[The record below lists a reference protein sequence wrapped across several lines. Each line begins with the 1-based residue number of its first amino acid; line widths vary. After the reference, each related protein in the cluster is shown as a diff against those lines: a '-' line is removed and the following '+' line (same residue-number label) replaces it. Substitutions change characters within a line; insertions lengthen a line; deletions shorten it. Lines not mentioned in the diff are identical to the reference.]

1 MSFSDLVDTAIR
13 VYNSDNTRVIDN
25 IFLFVIIL
33 IFLTILLLN
42 LIDIIQFLIS
52 RYNMVSE
59 PVNTSS
65 PYNDSLY
72 QKYCNLYET
81 NSLIVDQK
89 TLMWFGIYFIL
100 FIIFWFN
107 YFVDALS
114 YVRISKE
121 IKLVGYSK
129 YFNYD
134 LTNETNYNFLKYL
147 SIYILIIFLI
157 LIYYIYNYYN
167 NLNVIDTEVYGN
179 IKGINDE
186 FEKYIIPDLY
196 KKLINNDGE
205 SLPTKLNTF
214 IRSQEAKTIVKY
226 ENSLDKEPEPNDVM
240 KYFYDGNDE
249 NQKYDNRLRLMI
261 TYIVSED
268 AAFKTIKINSLKSN
282 PTDPSTDY
290 IPPTNKCFYHMLNNP
305 KKNVI
310 LPEFEEVTNKNLFIY
325 PPDFASESESF
336 NVDTTKLEYALPSSE
351 KLKVK
356 YDEIKERISKYS
368 RNINSYHED
377 NTIYYKIWLL
387 FITMSGIIA
396 SIFTLTFFILETG
409 WFNITYEEWL
419 RDNIKKLLVFFTLF
433 ILIIGAMIINL

>member
-1 MSFSDLVDTAIR
+1 MSFNDLVDTVVR
-13 VYNSDNTRVIDN
+13 VYNSDNTKTIDN
-25 IFLFVIIL
+25 LFLILIIL
-33 IFLTILLLN
+33 IFLAILLLN

-72 QKYCNLYET
+72 QRYCNLYET

-89 TLMWFGIYFIL
+89 TLMWFFIYFIL

-107 YFVDALS
+107 YIVDALS

-134 LTNETNYNFLKYL
+134 LTNETEYNFLKYL

-157 LIYYIYNYYN
+157 LIYYIYSYYN

-196 KKLINNDGE
+196 KELIKNDGE
-205 SLPTKLNTF
+205 SVSTKLSTF
-214 IRSQEAKTIVKY
+214 IKSQEAKNIVK
-226 ENSLDKEPEPNDVM
+226 EKKSLDNDPDSEAVM
-240 KYFYDGNDE
+240 KYFYGE
-249 NQKYDNRLRLMI
+249 EIDNRLKLMI

-268 AAFKTIKINSLKSN
+268 DAFKTIKIKSN
-282 PTDPSTDY
+282 PVEPNTDY
-290 IPPTNKCFYHMLNNP
+290 IPPDNKCFYHMLNNP

-310 LPEFEEVTNKNLFIY
+310 LPEFEEVNNKNLFIY
-325 PPDFASESESF
+325 PPDFASPNFNSDSTKQEYVLSSES
-336 NVDTTKLEYALPSSE
+336 V
-351 KLKVK
+351 KVK
-356 YDEIKERISKYS
+356 YDEIKEIISKYS

-387 FITMSGIIA
+387 FITMSGFIA

-409 WFNITYEEWL
+409 WFDITFEEWL
-419 RDNIKKLLVFFTLF
+419 TDNLKTLIVFLTLF

>member
-13 VYNSDNTRVIDN
+13 VYNSDNTRIIDN

-42 LIDIIQFLIS
+42 LLDIIQFLIS
-52 RYNMVSE
+52 RYNILSE
-59 PVNTSS
+59 PVNSCS

-89 TLMWFGIYFIL
+89 TLMWFTIYFIL

-107 YFVDALS
+107 YIVDALS
-114 YVRISKE
+114 YVRIIKE

-134 LTNETNYNFLKYL
+134 LTNKTDYNFLKYL
-147 SIYILIIFLI
+147 SIYILIVFLI

-179 IKGINDE
+179 MKEINDE
-186 FEKYIIPDLY
+186 FEKYIIPELY
-196 KKLINNDGE
+196 QELIKNDGNSLPKKLSNFIKSENAIKKYGGGDVNN
-205 SLPTKLNTF
+205 
-214 IRSQEAKTIVKY
+214 
-226 ENSLDKEPEPNDVM
+226 VM
-240 KYFYDGNDE
+240 KYFFKEDI
-249 NQKYDNRLRLMI
+249 DNRLKLMI

-268 AAFKTIKINSLKSN
+268 AAFKTIKIKSLK
-282 PTDPSTDY
+282 PSPVEPNANY
-290 IPPTNKCFYHMLNNP
+290 IPPTEKCFYHMLNNP

-310 LPEFEEVTNKNLFIY
+310 LPEYEEITNKNLFIY
-325 PPDFASESESF
+325 PPDFASPDF
-336 NVDTTKLEYALPSSE
+336 NVDNTKLEHGLPSSE

-356 YDEIKERISKYS
+356 YNEIKDRISKYS

-387 FITMSGIIA
+387 FITMSGFIA
-396 SIFTLTFFILETG
+396 SIFALTFFILETG
-409 WFNITYEEWL
+409 WINITYEEWL
-419 RDNIKKLLVFFTLF
+419 KDYLKTLIVLFTLF

>member
-1 MSFSDLVDTAIR
+1 MSYFNDLVDYGIR
-13 VYNSDNTRVIDN
+13 VYNSYNTKKIDN
-25 IFLFVIIL
+25 IFLFLIIL

-42 LIDIIQFLIS
+42 SIELLQFLKS
-52 RYNMVSE
+52 RYNKIFE

-65 PYNDSLY
+65 PINDSLY
-72 QKYCNLYET
+72 QRYCNLYET
-81 NSLIVDQK
+81 NSLIVDK
-89 TLMWFGIYFIL
+89 SILMWFVIYFTL

-107 YFVDALS
+107 YIVDALS

-134 LTNETNYNFLKYL
+134 LTNKAEYNFLYYL
-147 SIYILIIFLI
+147 SIYILIVFLI

-179 IKGINDE
+179 MKGINDE
-186 FEKYIIPDLY
+186 FENYIIPELY
-196 KKLINNDGE
+196 MDFIKNDGE
-205 SLPTKLNTF
+205 SIPTKLNDY
-214 IRSQEAKTIVKY
+214 IISSKAQNYVKNKKSID
-226 ENSLDKEPEPNDVM
+226 ELPELADVIN
-240 KYFYDGNDE
+240 YFFHQNE
-249 NQKYDNRLRLMI
+249 IDNRLKLMI
-261 TYIVSED
+261 TYIVSEE
-268 AAFKTIKINSLKSN
+268 AAFKTIKIKSN
-282 PTDPSTDY
+282 PISPNDEN
-290 IPPTNKCFYHMLNNP
+290 IPPKNKCFYYMLNNS

-310 LPEFEEVTNKNLFIY
+310 LPEFEEINNKNLFLY
-325 PPDFASESESF
+325 PPDFKTDF
-336 NVDTTKLEYALPSSE
+336 NPDNINQIYAIPSE

-387 FITMSGIIA
+387 FITMSGFII

-409 WFNITYEEWL
+409 WFNITYEEWFK
-419 RDNIKKLLVFFTLF
+419 NNFKKLILFLTLF
-433 ILIIGAMIINL
+433 IFIIGAMIINL

>member
-13 VYNSDNTRVIDN
+13 VYNSDNTRIIDN

-42 LIDIIQFLIS
+42 LLDIIQFLIS
-52 RYNMVSE
+52 RYNILSE
-59 PVNTSS
+59 PVNSCS

-89 TLMWFGIYFIL
+89 ILMWFTIYIIL

-107 YFVDALS
+107 YIVDALS
-114 YVRISKE
+114 YVRIIKE

-134 LTNETNYNFLKYL
+134 LTNKTDYNFLKYL
-147 SIYILIIFLI
+147 SIYILIVFLI

-167 NLNVIDTEVYGN
+167 NLNVIDKEVYGN
-179 IKGINDE
+179 MKEINDE
-186 FEKYIIPDLY
+186 FEKYIIPELY
-196 KKLINNDGE
+196 QELIKNDGNSLPKKLSNFIKSENAIKKYGGGDVNN
-205 SLPTKLNTF
+205 
-214 IRSQEAKTIVKY
+214 
-226 ENSLDKEPEPNDVM
+226 VM
-240 KYFYDGNDE
+240 KYFFKEDI
-249 NQKYDNRLRLMI
+249 DNRLKLMI

-268 AAFKTIKINSLKSN
+268 AAFKTIKIKSLK
-282 PTDPSTDY
+282 PSPVEPNANY
-290 IPPTNKCFYHMLNNP
+290 IPPTEKCFYHMLNNP

-310 LPEFEEVTNKNLFIY
+310 LPEYEEITNKNLFIY
-325 PPDFASESESF
+325 PPDFASPDF
-336 NVDTTKLEYALPSSE
+336 NVDNTKLEHGLPSSE

-356 YDEIKERISKYS
+356 YNEIKDRISKYS

-387 FITMSGIIA
+387 FITMSGFIA
-396 SIFTLTFFILETG
+396 SIFALTFFILETG
-409 WFNITYEEWL
+409 WINITYEEWL
-419 RDNIKKLLVFFTLF
+419 KDYLKTLIVLFTLF

>member
-1 MSFSDLVDTAIR
+1 MSFSDLVDTVIR
-13 VYNSDNTRVIDN
+13 VYNSDNTRIIDN

-42 LIDIIQFLIS
+42 LLDIIQFLIS
-52 RYNMVSE
+52 RYNILSE
-59 PVNTSS
+59 PVNSCS

-89 TLMWFGIYFIL
+89 TLMWFTIYFIL

-107 YFVDALS
+107 YIVDALS
-114 YVRISKE
+114 YVRIIKE

-134 LTNETNYNFLKYL
+134 LTNKTDYNFLKYL
-147 SIYILIIFLI
+147 SIYILIVFLI

-167 NLNVIDTEVYGN
+167 NLNVIDKEVYGN
-179 IKGINDE
+179 MKEINDE
-186 FEKYIIPDLY
+186 FEKYIIPELY
-196 KKLINNDGE
+196 QELIKNDGNSLPKKLSNFIKGDYAKNKYGDGYVNN
-205 SLPTKLNTF
+205 
-214 IRSQEAKTIVKY
+214 
-226 ENSLDKEPEPNDVM
+226 VM
-240 KYFYDGNDE
+240 KYFFKE
-249 NQKYDNRLRLMI
+249 EIDNRLKLMI

-268 AAFKTIKINSLKSN
+268 AAFKTIKIKSLK
-282 PTDPSTDY
+282 PSPVEPNANY
-290 IPPTNKCFYHMLNNP
+290 IPPTEKCFYHMLNNP

-310 LPEFEEVTNKNLFIY
+310 LPEYEEITNKNLFIY
-325 PPDFASESESF
+325 PPDFASPDF
-336 NVDTTKLEYALPSSE
+336 NVDNTKLEHGLPSSE

-356 YDEIKERISKYS
+356 YNEIKDRISKYS

-387 FITMSGIIA
+387 FITMSGFIA
-396 SIFTLTFFILETG
+396 SIFALTFFILETG
-409 WFNITYEEWL
+409 WINITYEEWL
-419 RDNIKKLLVFFTLF
+419 KDYLKTLIVLFTLF

>member
-13 VYNSDNTRVIDN
+13 VYNSDNTKTIDN
-25 IFLFVIIL
+25 LFLIIIIL
-33 IFLTILLLN
+33 IFLAILLLN

-72 QKYCNLYET
+72 QRYCNLYET
-81 NSLIVDQK
+81 NSLIIDEK
-89 TLMWFGIYFIL
+89 TLTWFGIYFIL

-107 YFVDALS
+107 YIVDALS

-134 LTNETNYNFLKYL
+134 LTNETDYNFLKYL
-147 SIYILIIFLI
+147 SIYILIVFLL

-179 IKGINDE
+179 MKGINDE

-196 KKLINNDGE
+196 KELIRNDGN
-205 SLPTKLNTF
+205 SLPIKLFNF
-214 IRSQEAKTIVKY
+214 INSEEAKTIVKT
-226 ENSLDKEPEPNDVM
+226 EKSLESEPDKEIVM
-240 KYFYDGNDE
+240 NYFYGE
-249 NQKYDNRLRLMI
+249 EIDNRLKLMI

-268 AAFKTIKINSLKSN
+268 AAFKTIKIKSN
-282 PTDPSTDY
+282 PVEPNTNY
-290 IPPTNKCFYHMLNNP
+290 IPPKEKCFYHMLNNP

-310 LPEFEEVTNKNLFIY
+310 LPEFEEITNKNLFIY
-325 PPDFASESESF
+325 PPDFASDNF
-336 NVDTTKLEYALPSSE
+336 NVDITKPEYRLPSSE

-356 YDEIKERISKYS
+356 YNEIKERITKYS

-377 NTIYYKIWLL
+377 NTIYYKLWLL
-387 FITMSGIIA
+387 FITMSGFIA
-396 SIFTLTFFILETG
+396 SIFTLTFFILEIG
-409 WFNITYEEWL
+409 WIDMTFEEWL
-419 RDNIKKLLVFFTLF
+419 KDNLKTLIVFFTLF

>member
-13 VYNSDNTRVIDN
+13 VYNSDNTRIIDN

-42 LIDIIQFLIS
+42 LLDIIQFIIS
-52 RYNMVSE
+52 RYNILSE
-59 PVNTSS
+59 PVNSSS

-89 TLMWFGIYFIL
+89 TLMWFTIYFIL

-107 YFVDALS
+107 YIVDALS
-114 YVRISKE
+114 YVRIIKE

-134 LTNETNYNFLKYL
+134 LTNKTDYNFLKYL
-147 SIYILIIFLI
+147 SIYILIVFLI

-167 NLNVIDTEVYGN
+167 NLNVIDKEVYGN
-179 IKGINDE
+179 MKEINDE
-186 FEKYIIPDLY
+186 FEKYIIPELY
-196 KKLINNDGE
+196 QELIKNDGNSLPKKLSNFIKSENAIKKYGGGDVNN
-205 SLPTKLNTF
+205 
-214 IRSQEAKTIVKY
+214 
-226 ENSLDKEPEPNDVM
+226 VM
-240 KYFYDGNDE
+240 KYFFKE
-249 NQKYDNRLRLMI
+249 EIDNRLKLMI

-268 AAFKTIKINSLKSN
+268 AAFKTIKIKSLKPN
-282 PTDPSTDY
+282 PVEPNTNY
-290 IPPTNKCFYHMLNNP
+290 IPPTEKCFYHMLNNP

-310 LPEFEEVTNKNLFIY
+310 LPEYEEITNKNLFIY
-325 PPDFASESESF
+325 PPDFASPDF
-336 NVDTTKLEYALPSSE
+336 NVDNTKLEHGLPSSE

-356 YDEIKERISKYS
+356 YNEIKDRISKYS

-387 FITMSGIIA
+387 FITMSGFIA
-396 SIFTLTFFILETG
+396 SIFALTFFILETG
-409 WFNITYEEWL
+409 WINITYEEWL
-419 RDNIKKLLVFFTLF
+419 KDYLKTLIVLFTLF

>member
-1 MSFSDLVDTAIR
+1 MSFNDLVDTVVR
-13 VYNSDNTRVIDN
+13 VYNSDNTKTIDN
-25 IFLFVIIL
+25 LFLIIIIL
-33 IFLTILLLN
+33 IFLAILLLN
-42 LIDIIQFLIS
+42 LLDIIQFLIS

-72 QKYCNLYET
+72 QRYCNLYET
-81 NSLIVDQK
+81 NSLIVDEK
-89 TLMWFGIYFIL
+89 TLTWFFIYFIL

-107 YFVDALS
+107 YIVDALS

-134 LTNETNYNFLKYL
+134 LTNETEYNFLKYL
-147 SIYILIIFLI
+147 SIYILIVFLI
-157 LIYYIYNYYN
+157 LIYFIYNYYN

-196 KKLINNDGE
+196 KELIKNNGE
-205 SLPTKLNTF
+205 SVSTKLSTF
-214 IRSQEAKTIVKY
+214 IKSPEAKDIVKK
-226 ENSLDKEPEPNDVM
+226 EKSLKSEPDKEVVM
-240 KYFYDGNDE
+240 KYFYGE
-249 NQKYDNRLRLMI
+249 EIDNRLKLMI

-268 AAFKTIKINSLKSN
+268 AAFRTIKLKSN
-282 PTDPSTDY
+282 PVEPNIDY
-290 IPPTNKCFYHMLNNP
+290 IPPKNHCFYHMLNNP

-310 LPEFEEVTNKNLFIY
+310 LPEFEEINNKSLFLY
-325 PPDFASESESF
+325 PPNFTSETF
-336 NVDTTKLEYALPSSE
+336 NPDNIRQEYVLPSE
-351 KLKVK
+351 ELKVK
-356 YDEIKERISKYS
+356 YNELKERISKYS

-387 FITMSGIIA
+387 FITMSGFIA
-396 SIFTLTFFILETG
+396 SIFALTFFILETG
-409 WFNITYEEWL
+409 WFDITYEEWL
-419 RDNIKKLLVFFTLF
+419 KDNLKTLIVFFTLF

>member
-1 MSFSDLVDTAIR
+1 MSFNDLVDTVVR
-13 VYNSDNTRVIDN
+13 VYNSDNTKTIDN

-89 TLMWFGIYFIL
+89 TLMWFAIYFIL

-107 YFVDALS
+107 YIVDALS

-134 LTNETNYNFLKYL
+134 LTNETEYNFLYYL
-147 SIYILIIFLI
+147 SIYIFIVFLI

-179 IKGINDE
+179 MKGINDE
-186 FEKYIIPDLY
+186 FEKYIIPELY
-196 KKLINNDGE
+196 KTFIRNDGE
-205 SLPTKLNTF
+205 SIPTKLNNYINNPGETEK
-214 IRSQEAKTIVKY
+214 ILIKKELSLKDEV
-226 ENSLDKEPEPNDVM
+226 NSTHVM
-240 KYFYDGNDE
+240 KYFFEDG
-249 NQKYDNRLRLMI
+249 KIHNRLRLMI
-261 TYIVSED
+261 TYIVSEE
-268 AAFKTIKINSLKSN
+268 AAFKTIKIKSN
-282 PTDPSTDY
+282 PIEPNTDY
-290 IPPTNKCFYHMLNNP
+290 IPPTEKCFYHMLNNP

-310 LPEFEEVTNKNLFIY
+310 LPEFEEINNKSLFLY
-325 PPDFASESESF
+325 PPEFTSENF
-336 NVDTTKLEYALPSSE
+336 NPDKIKQEYAIPSE

-387 FITMSGIIA
+387 FITMSGFIA
-396 SIFTLTFFILETG
+396 SIFTLTFFILKTG
-409 WFNITYEEWL
+409 WFNITYEEWFK
-419 RDNIKKLLVFFTLF
+419 NNFKKLILFLTLF
-433 ILIIGAMIINL
+433 IFIIGAMIINL

>member
-1 MSFSDLVDTAIR
+1 MSFSDLVDTVIR
-13 VYNSDNTRVIDN
+13 VYNSDNTRIIDN

-42 LIDIIQFLIS
+42 LLDIIQFLIS
-52 RYNMVSE
+52 RYNILSE
-59 PVNTSS
+59 PVNSCS

-89 TLMWFGIYFIL
+89 TLMWFTIYFIL

-107 YFVDALS
+107 YIVDALS
-114 YVRISKE
+114 YVRIIKE

-134 LTNETNYNFLKYL
+134 LTNKTDYNFLKYL
-147 SIYILIIFLI
+147 SIYILIVFLI

-167 NLNVIDTEVYGN
+167 NLNVIDKEVYGN
-179 IKGINDE
+179 MKEINDE
-186 FEKYIIPDLY
+186 FEKYIIPELY
-196 KKLINNDGE
+196 QELIKNDGNSLPKKLSNFIKSENAIKKYGGGDVNN
-205 SLPTKLNTF
+205 
-214 IRSQEAKTIVKY
+214 
-226 ENSLDKEPEPNDVM
+226 VM
-240 KYFYDGNDE
+240 KYFFKEDI
-249 NQKYDNRLRLMI
+249 DNRLKLMI

-268 AAFKTIKINSLKSN
+268 AAFKTIKIKSLK
-282 PTDPSTDY
+282 PSPVEPNANY
-290 IPPTNKCFYHMLNNP
+290 IPPTEKCFYHMLNNP

-310 LPEFEEVTNKNLFIY
+310 LPEYEEITNKNLFIY
-325 PPDFASESESF
+325 PPDFASPDF
-336 NVDTTKLEYALPSSE
+336 NVDNTKLEHGLPSSE

-356 YDEIKERISKYS
+356 YNEIKDRISKYS

-387 FITMSGIIA
+387 FITMSGFIA
-396 SIFTLTFFILETG
+396 SIFALTFFILETG
-409 WFNITYEEWL
+409 WINITYEEWL
-419 RDNIKKLLVFFTLF
+419 KDYLKTLIVLFTLF

>member
-1 MSFSDLVDTAIR
+1 MSFSDLVDTVIR
-13 VYNSDNTRVIDN
+13 VYNSDNTRIIDN

-42 LIDIIQFLIS
+42 LLDIIQFIIS
-52 RYNMVSE
+52 RYNILSE
-59 PVNTSS
+59 PVNSSS

-89 TLMWFGIYFIL
+89 TLMWFTIYFIL

-107 YFVDALS
+107 YIVDALS
-114 YVRISKE
+114 YVRISRE

-134 LTNETNYNFLKYL
+134 LTNKTDYNFLKYL
-147 SIYILIIFLI
+147 SIYILIVFLI

-179 IKGINDE
+179 MKEINDE
-186 FEKYIIPDLY
+186 FEKYIIPELY
-196 KKLINNDGE
+196 QELIKNDGNSLPKKLSNFIKSDNAIIKYGGGDVNNV
-205 SLPTKLNTF
+205 NN
-214 IRSQEAKTIVKY
+214 V
-226 ENSLDKEPEPNDVM
+226 NNVM
-240 KYFYDGNDE
+240 KYFFKEDI
-249 NQKYDNRLRLMI
+249 DNRLKLMI

-268 AAFKTIKINSLKSN
+268 AAFKTIKIKSLKPN
-282 PTDPSTDY
+282 PVEPNTNY
-290 IPPTNKCFYHMLNNP
+290 IPPTEKCFYHMLNNP

-310 LPEFEEVTNKNLFIY
+310 LPEYEEITNKNLFIY
-325 PPDFASESESF
+325 PPDFASSDF
-336 NVDTTKLEYALPSSE
+336 NVDNTKLEHGLPSSE

-356 YDEIKERISKYS
+356 YNEIKDRISKYS

-387 FITMSGIIA
+387 FITMSGFIA
-396 SIFTLTFFILETG
+396 SIFALTFFILETG
-409 WFNITYEEWL
+409 WINITYEEWL
-419 RDNIKKLLVFFTLF
+419 KDYLKTLIVLFTLF

>member
-1 MSFSDLVDTAIR
+1 
-13 VYNSDNTRVIDN
+13 
-25 IFLFVIIL
+25 
-33 IFLTILLLN
+33 
-42 LIDIIQFLIS
+42 
-52 RYNMVSE
+52 MVSE

-72 QKYCNLYET
+72 KKYCNLYET

-89 TLMWFGIYFIL
+89 TLMWFAIYFIL

-107 YFVDALS
+107 YIVDALS

-134 LTNETNYNFLKYL
+134 LTNETEYNFLKYL
-147 SIYILIIFLI
+147 SIYILIVFLI

-167 NLNVIDTEVYGN
+167 NLNVIDTQVYGN
-179 IKGINDE
+179 MKGINDE
-186 FEKYIIPDLY
+186 FEKYIIPELY
-196 KKLINNDGE
+196 MIFIENNGD
-205 SLPTKLNTF
+205 SIPTKLDKY
-214 IRSQEAKTIVKY
+214 IKSQQAKDLVKK
-226 ENSLDKEPEPNDVM
+226 ELSLEKGAETADVM
-240 KYFYDGNDE
+240 KYFFE
-249 NQKYDNRLRLMI
+249 KQEIDNRLGLMI
-261 TYIVSED
+261 TYIVSD
-268 AAFKTIKINSLKSN
+268 HDSFKTIKIYS
-282 PTDPSTDY
+282 DPSGPNSNY

-310 LPEFEEVTNKNLFIY
+310 LPDFEEVNNKSLFLY
-325 PPDFASESESF
+325 PPDFTSVTF
-336 NVDTTKLEYALPSSE
+336 NPDNIKQEYILPSE
-351 KLKVK
+351 NLKVK
-356 YDEIKERISKYS
+356 YNEIKEKISKYS

-387 FITMSGIIA
+387 FVTISGFIA

-409 WFNITYEEWL
+409 WFGITYEEWL
-419 RDNIKKLLVFFTLF
+419 KDNLKTLIVFFTLF

>member
-1 MSFSDLVDTAIR
+1 MSFNDLVDTAIR
-13 VYNSDNTRVIDN
+13 VYNSDNTKTIDN
-25 IFLFVIIL
+25 LFLIIIIL
-33 IFLTILLLN
+33 IFLAILLLN
-42 LIDIIQFLIS
+42 LLDIIQFLIS
-52 RYNMVSE
+52 RYNIVTE

-89 TLMWFGIYFIL
+89 TLMWFAIYFTL

-107 YFVDALS
+107 YIVDALS

-134 LTNETNYNFLKYL
+134 LTNETEYNFLKYL
-147 SIYILIIFLI
+147 SIYILIVFLI
-157 LIYYIYNYYN
+157 LIYYIYSYYN
-167 NLNVIDTEVYGN
+167 NLNVIDTQVYGN
-179 IKGINDE
+179 MKGINDE
-186 FEKYIIPDLY
+186 FEKYIIPELY
-196 KKLINNDGE
+196 IIFIKNDGE
-205 SLPTKLNTF
+205 SIPTKLNKY
-214 IRSQEAKTIVKY
+214 INNEAKILVKKSDPTTYSTI
-226 ENSLDKEPEPNDVM
+226 DPTPTDVM
-240 KYFYDGNDE
+240 EYFFQQE
-249 NQKYDNRLRLMI
+249 EIDNRLKLMI
-261 TYIVSED
+261 TYIVSEE
-268 AAFKTIKINSLKSN
+268 AAFRTIKIKSN
-282 PTDPSTDY
+282 PVEPNSNH

-310 LPEFEEVTNKNLFIY
+310 LPEFEEINNKSLFLY
-325 PPDFASESESF
+325 PPAFTSDNF
-336 NVDTTKLEYALPSSE
+336 NPDNIKREYILPSE
-351 KLKVK
+351 KMKVK
-356 YDEIKERISKYS
+356 YDELKERISKYS

-387 FITMSGIIA
+387 FITMSGFIA

-409 WFNITYEEWL
+409 WFDITYEEWL
-419 RDNIKKLLVFFTLF
+419 KDNLKTLIVFFTLF

>member
-13 VYNSDNTRVIDN
+13 VYNSDNTRIIDN

-42 LIDIIQFLIS
+42 LLDIIQFLIS
-52 RYNMVSE
+52 RYNILSE
-59 PVNTSS
+59 PVNSCS

-89 TLMWFGIYFIL
+89 TLMWFTIYFIL

-107 YFVDALS
+107 YIVDALS
-114 YVRISKE
+114 YVRIIKE

-134 LTNETNYNFLKYL
+134 LTNKTDYNFLKYL
-147 SIYILIIFLI
+147 SIYILIVFLI

-179 IKGINDE
+179 MKEINDE
-186 FEKYIIPDLY
+186 FEKYIIPELY
-196 KKLINNDGE
+196 QELIKNDGNSLPKKLSNFIKSENAIKKYGGGDVNN
-205 SLPTKLNTF
+205 
-214 IRSQEAKTIVKY
+214 
-226 ENSLDKEPEPNDVM
+226 VM
-240 KYFYDGNDE
+240 KYFFKEDI
-249 NQKYDNRLRLMI
+249 DNRLKLMI

-268 AAFKTIKINSLKSN
+268 AAFKTIKIKSLKPN
-282 PTDPSTDY
+282 PVEPNTNY
-290 IPPTNKCFYHMLNNP
+290 IPPTEKCFYHMLNNP

-310 LPEFEEVTNKNLFIY
+310 LPEYEEITNKNLFIY
-325 PPDFASESESF
+325 PPDFASPDF
-336 NVDTTKLEYALPSSE
+336 NVDNTKLEHGLPSSE

-356 YDEIKERISKYS
+356 YNEIKDRISKYS

-387 FITMSGIIA
+387 FITMSGFIA
-396 SIFTLTFFILETG
+396 SIFALTFFILETG
-409 WFNITYEEWL
+409 WINITYEEWL
-419 RDNIKKLLVFFTLF
+419 KDYLKTLIVLFTLF

>member
-13 VYNSDNTRVIDN
+13 VYNSDNTRIIDN

-42 LIDIIQFLIS
+42 LLDIIQFLIS
-52 RYNMVSE
+52 RYNMGSE

-72 QKYCNLYET
+72 KKYCNLYET

-89 TLMWFGIYFIL
+89 TLMWFVIYFIL
-100 FIIFWFN
+100 FFIFWFN
-107 YFVDALS
+107 YIVDALS
-114 YVRISKE
+114 YVRISRE

-134 LTNETNYNFLKYL
+134 LTNKTDYNFLNYL

-157 LIYYIYNYYN
+157 LIYHIYNYYN

-179 IKGINDE
+179 MKGINDE
-186 FEKYIIPDLY
+186 FEKYIIPELY
-196 KKLINNDGE
+196 KKLIKNDGK
-205 SLPTKLNTF
+205 SLPTKLHTF
-214 IRSQEAKTIVKY
+214 IISEEAKNYVNIKKQSK
-226 ENSLDKEPEPNDVM
+226 NDKKTEDVI
-240 KYFYDGNDE
+240 KYFFQE
-249 NQKYDNRLRLMI
+249 EIDNRLRLMI
-261 TYIVSED
+261 TYIVSEY
-268 AAFKTIKINSLKSN
+268 AAFRTIKIKSLKQ
-282 PTDPSTDY
+282 DPAVPNTNY
-290 IPPTNKCFYHMLNNP
+290 IPPIEKCFYHMLNNP

-310 LPEFEEVTNKNLFIY
+310 LPEYEEITNKYLFIY
-325 PPDFASESESF
+325 PPDFNKTEDKFDPDTINQS
-336 NVDTTKLEYALPSSE
+336 NVLPSEE

-356 YDEIKERISKYS
+356 YNEIKERISKYS

-387 FITMSGIIA
+387 VITMSGFFA

-409 WFNITYEEWL
+409 WFNITYKEWL
-419 RDNIKKLLVFFTLF
+419 NDYFKTLLVFFTLF
-433 ILIIGAMIINL
+433 TLIISAMIINL

>member
-13 VYNSDNTRVIDN
+13 VYNSDNTRIIDN

-42 LIDIIQFLIS
+42 LLDIIQFLIS
-52 RYNMVSE
+52 RYNILSE
-59 PVNTSS
+59 PVNSCS

-89 TLMWFGIYFIL
+89 TLMWFTIYIIL

-107 YFVDALS
+107 YIVDALS
-114 YVRISKE
+114 YVRIIKE

-134 LTNETNYNFLKYL
+134 LTNKTDYNFLKYL
-147 SIYILIIFLI
+147 SIYILIVFLI

-167 NLNVIDTEVYGN
+167 NLNVIDKEVYGN
-179 IKGINDE
+179 MKEINDE
-186 FEKYIIPDLY
+186 FEKYIIPELY
-196 KKLINNDGE
+196 QELIKNDGNSLPKKLSNFIKSENAIKKYGGGDVNN
-205 SLPTKLNTF
+205 
-214 IRSQEAKTIVKY
+214 
-226 ENSLDKEPEPNDVM
+226 VM
-240 KYFYDGNDE
+240 KYFFKE
-249 NQKYDNRLRLMI
+249 EIDNRLKLMI

-268 AAFKTIKINSLKSN
+268 AAFKTIKIKSLK
-282 PTDPSTDY
+282 PSPVEPNANY
-290 IPPTNKCFYHMLNNP
+290 IPPTEKCFYHMLNNP

-310 LPEFEEVTNKNLFIY
+310 LPEYEEITNKNLFIY
-325 PPDFASESESF
+325 PPDFASPDF
-336 NVDTTKLEYALPSSE
+336 NVDNTKLEHGLPSSE

-356 YDEIKERISKYS
+356 YNEIKDRISKYS

-387 FITMSGIIA
+387 FITMSGFIA
-396 SIFTLTFFILETG
+396 SIFALTFFILETG
-409 WFNITYEEWL
+409 WINITYEEWL
-419 RDNIKKLLVFFTLF
+419 KDYLKTLIVLFTLF

>member
-13 VYNSDNTRVIDN
+13 VYNSDNTRIIDN

-42 LIDIIQFLIS
+42 LLDIIQFLIS
-52 RYNMVSE
+52 RYNILSE
-59 PVNTSS
+59 PVNSCS

-89 TLMWFGIYFIL
+89 TLMWFTIYFIL

-107 YFVDALS
+107 YIVDALS
-114 YVRISKE
+114 YVRIIKE

-134 LTNETNYNFLKYL
+134 LTNKTDYNFLKYL
-147 SIYILIIFLI
+147 SIYILIVFLI

-179 IKGINDE
+179 MKEINDE
-186 FEKYIIPDLY
+186 FEKYIIPELY
-196 KKLINNDGE
+196 QELIKNDGNSLPKKLSNFIKSENAIKKYGGGDVNN
-205 SLPTKLNTF
+205 
-214 IRSQEAKTIVKY
+214 
-226 ENSLDKEPEPNDVM
+226 VM
-240 KYFYDGNDE
+240 KYFFKE
-249 NQKYDNRLRLMI
+249 EIDNRLKLMI

-268 AAFKTIKINSLKSN
+268 AAFKTIKIKSLKPN
-282 PTDPSTDY
+282 PVEPNTNY
-290 IPPTNKCFYHMLNNP
+290 IPPTEKCFYHMLNNP

-310 LPEFEEVTNKNLFIY
+310 LPEYEEITNKNLFIY
-325 PPDFASESESF
+325 PPDFASPDF
-336 NVDTTKLEYALPSSE
+336 NVDNTKLEHGLPSSE

-356 YDEIKERISKYS
+356 YNEIKDRISKYS

-387 FITMSGIIA
+387 FITMSGFIA
-396 SIFTLTFFILETG
+396 SIFALTFFILETG
-409 WFNITYEEWL
+409 WINITYEEWL
-419 RDNIKKLLVFFTLF
+419 KDYLKTLIVLFTLF

>member
-1 MSFSDLVDTAIR
+1 MSYFNDLVDSAIR
-13 VYNSDNTRVIDN
+13 VYNSDNTRAIN
-25 IFLFVIIL
+25 NLFLFVIIL

-42 LIDIIQFLIS
+42 LLDIIQFLIS

-89 TLMWFGIYFIL
+89 TLMWFVIYFIL

-107 YFVDALS
+107 YIVDALS

-129 YFNYD
+129 YFNYN
-134 LTNETNYNFLKYL
+134 LTNRTEYNFLNYL
-147 SIYILIIFLI
+147 SIYILIVFLI
-157 LIYYIYNYYN
+157 LIYFIYNYYN
-167 NLNVIDTEVYGN
+167 NLNVIDTQVYGN
-179 IKGINDE
+179 MKGINDE

-196 KKLINNDGE
+196 KILIKNDGE
-205 SLPTKLNTF
+205 SLLTKLNNY
-214 IRSQEAKTIVKY
+214 IINDSAKEYVEEKKSM
-226 ENSLDKEPEPNDVM
+226 ENKPKLNDVM
-240 KYFYDGNDE
+240 NYFYKE
-249 NQKYDNRLRLMI
+249 EIDNRLKLMI
-261 TYIVSED
+261 TYIVSEE
-268 AAFKTIKINSLKSN
+268 AAFRTIKIKSN
-282 PTDPSTDY
+282 PVEPNIKH
-290 IPPTNKCFYHMLNNP
+290 IPPENKCFYHMLNNP

-310 LPEFEEVTNKNLFIY
+310 LPEFEEINNKSLFIY
-325 PPDFASESESF
+325 PPDFNITPLDADKI
-336 NVDTTKLEYALPSSE
+336 NQEYAIPSE

-377 NTIYYKIWLL
+377 NTVYYKIWLL
-387 FITMSGIIA
+387 FITMSGFIA
-396 SIFTLTFFILETG
+396 SIFALTFFILETG
-409 WFNITYEEWL
+409 WINITYEEWL
-419 RDNIKKLLVFFTLF
+419 KDNLKTLIVFFTLF

>member
-13 VYNSDNTRVIDN
+13 VYNSDNTRIIDN

-42 LIDIIQFLIS
+42 LLDIIQFIIS
-52 RYNMVSE
+52 RYNILSE
-59 PVNTSS
+59 PVNSCS

-89 TLMWFGIYFIL
+89 TLMWFTIYFIL

-107 YFVDALS
+107 YIVDALS
-114 YVRISKE
+114 YVRIIKE

-134 LTNETNYNFLKYL
+134 LTNKTDYNFLKYL
-147 SIYILIIFLI
+147 SIYILIVFLI

-179 IKGINDE
+179 MKEINDE
-186 FEKYIIPDLY
+186 FEKYIIPELY
-196 KKLINNDGE
+196 QELIKNDGNSLPKKLSNFIKSENAIKKYGGGDVNN
-205 SLPTKLNTF
+205 
-214 IRSQEAKTIVKY
+214 
-226 ENSLDKEPEPNDVM
+226 VM
-240 KYFYDGNDE
+240 KYFFKEDI
-249 NQKYDNRLRLMI
+249 DNRLKLMI

-268 AAFKTIKINSLKSN
+268 AAFKTIKIKSLK
-282 PTDPSTDY
+282 PSPVEPNANY
-290 IPPTNKCFYHMLNNP
+290 IPPTEKCFYHMLNNP

-310 LPEFEEVTNKNLFIY
+310 LPEYEEITNKNLFIY
-325 PPDFASESESF
+325 PPDFASPDF
-336 NVDTTKLEYALPSSE
+336 NVDNTKLEHGLPSSE

-356 YDEIKERISKYS
+356 YNEIKDRISKYS

-387 FITMSGIIA
+387 FITMSGFIA
-396 SIFTLTFFILETG
+396 SIFALTFFILETG
-409 WFNITYEEWL
+409 WINITYEEWL
-419 RDNIKKLLVFFTLF
+419 KDYLKTLIVLFTLF

>member
-13 VYNSDNTRVIDN
+13 VYNSDNTRIIDN

-42 LIDIIQFLIS
+42 LLDIIQFLIS
-52 RYNMVSE
+52 RYNILSE
-59 PVNTSS
+59 PVNSCS

-89 TLMWFGIYFIL
+89 ILMWFTIYIIL

-107 YFVDALS
+107 YIVDALS
-114 YVRISKE
+114 YVRIIKE

-134 LTNETNYNFLKYL
+134 LTNKTDYNFLKYL
-147 SIYILIIFLI
+147 SIYILIVFLI

-167 NLNVIDTEVYGN
+167 NLNVIDKEVYGN
-179 IKGINDE
+179 MKEINDE
-186 FEKYIIPDLY
+186 FEKYIIPELY
-196 KKLINNDGE
+196 QELIKNDGN
-205 SLPTKLNTF
+205 SLPIKLSNF
-214 IRSQEAKTIVKY
+214 IKSENAIKKY
-226 ENSLDKEPEPNDVM
+226 GGGDVNNVM
-240 KYFYDGNDE
+240 KYFFKEDI
-249 NQKYDNRLRLMI
+249 DNRLKLMI

-268 AAFKTIKINSLKSN
+268 AAFKTIKIKSLK
-282 PTDPSTDY
+282 PSPVEPNANY
-290 IPPTNKCFYHMLNNP
+290 IPPTEKCFYHMLNNP

-310 LPEFEEVTNKNLFIY
+310 LPEYEEITNKNLFIY
-325 PPDFASESESF
+325 PPDFASPDF
-336 NVDTTKLEYALPSSE
+336 NVDNTKLEHGLPSSE

-356 YDEIKERISKYS
+356 YNEIKDRISKYS

-387 FITMSGIIA
+387 FITMSGFIA
-396 SIFTLTFFILETG
+396 SIFALTFFILETG
-409 WFNITYEEWL
+409 WINITYEEWL
-419 RDNIKKLLVFFTLF
+419 KDYLKTLIVLFTLF

>member
-13 VYNSDNTRVIDN
+13 VYNSDNTRIIDN

-42 LIDIIQFLIS
+42 LLDIIQFLIS
-52 RYNMVSE
+52 RYNILSE
-59 PVNTSS
+59 PVNSCS

-89 TLMWFGIYFIL
+89 TLMWFTIYFIL

-107 YFVDALS
+107 YIVDALS
-114 YVRISKE
+114 YVRIIKE

-134 LTNETNYNFLKYL
+134 LTNKTDYNFLKYL
-147 SIYILIIFLI
+147 SIYILIVFLI

-167 NLNVIDTEVYGN
+167 NLNVIDKEVYGN
-179 IKGINDE
+179 MKEINDE
-186 FEKYIIPDLY
+186 FEKYIIPELY
-196 KKLINNDGE
+196 QELIKNDGNSLPKKLSNFIKSENAIKKYGGGDVNN
-205 SLPTKLNTF
+205 
-214 IRSQEAKTIVKY
+214 
-226 ENSLDKEPEPNDVM
+226 VM
-240 KYFYDGNDE
+240 KYFFKEDI
-249 NQKYDNRLRLMI
+249 DNRLKLMI

-268 AAFKTIKINSLKSN
+268 AAFKTIKIKSLK
-282 PTDPSTDY
+282 PSPVEPNANY
-290 IPPTNKCFYHMLNNP
+290 IPPTEKCFYHMLNNP

-310 LPEFEEVTNKNLFIY
+310 LPEYEEITNKNLFIY
-325 PPDFASESESF
+325 PPDFASPDF
-336 NVDTTKLEYALPSSE
+336 NVDNTKLEHGLPSSE

-356 YDEIKERISKYS
+356 YNEIKDRISKYS

-387 FITMSGIIA
+387 FITMSGFIA
-396 SIFTLTFFILETG
+396 SIFALTFFILETG
-409 WFNITYEEWL
+409 WINITYEEWL
-419 RDNIKKLLVFFTLF
+419 KDYLKTLIVLFTLF

>member
-1 MSFSDLVDTAIR
+1 MSFSDLVDTVIR
-13 VYNSDNTRVIDN
+13 VYNSDNTRIIDN

-42 LIDIIQFLIS
+42 LLDIIQFIIS
-52 RYNMVSE
+52 RYNILSE
-59 PVNTSS
+59 PVNSSS

-89 TLMWFGIYFIL
+89 ILMWFTIYIIL

-107 YFVDALS
+107 YIVDALS
-114 YVRISKE
+114 YVRIIKE

-134 LTNETNYNFLKYL
+134 LTNKTDYNFLKYL
-147 SIYILIIFLI
+147 SIYILIVFLI

-179 IKGINDE
+179 MKEINDE
-186 FEKYIIPDLY
+186 FEKYIIPELY
-196 KKLINNDGE
+196 QELIKNDGNSLPKKLSNFIKSDNAIIKYGGGDVNNV
-205 SLPTKLNTF
+205 NN
-214 IRSQEAKTIVKY
+214 V
-226 ENSLDKEPEPNDVM
+226 NNVM
-240 KYFYDGNDE
+240 KYFFKEDI
-249 NQKYDNRLRLMI
+249 DNRLKLMI

-268 AAFKTIKINSLKSN
+268 AAFKTIKIKSLK
-282 PTDPSTDY
+282 PSPVEPNANY
-290 IPPTNKCFYHMLNNP
+290 IPPTEKCFYHMLNNP

-310 LPEFEEVTNKNLFIY
+310 LPEYEEITNKNLFIY
-325 PPDFASESESF
+325 PPDFASSDF
-336 NVDTTKLEYALPSSE
+336 NVDNTKLEHGLPSSE

-356 YDEIKERISKYS
+356 YNEIKDRISKYS

-387 FITMSGIIA
+387 FITMSGFIA
-396 SIFTLTFFILETG
+396 SIFALTFFILETG
-409 WFNITYEEWL
+409 WINITYEEWL
-419 RDNIKKLLVFFTLF
+419 KDYLKTLIVLFTLF

>member
-13 VYNSDNTRVIDN
+13 VYNSDNTRIIDN

-42 LIDIIQFLIS
+42 LLDIIQFIIS
-52 RYNMVSE
+52 RYNILSE
-59 PVNTSS
+59 PVNSSS

-89 TLMWFGIYFIL
+89 TLMWFTIYFIL

-107 YFVDALS
+107 YIVDALS
-114 YVRISKE
+114 YVRIIKE

-134 LTNETNYNFLKYL
+134 LTNKTDYNFLKYL
-147 SIYILIIFLI
+147 SIYILIVFLI

-167 NLNVIDTEVYGN
+167 NLNVIDKEVYGN
-179 IKGINDE
+179 MKEINDE
-186 FEKYIIPDLY
+186 FEKYIIPELY
-196 KKLINNDGE
+196 QELIKNDGN
-205 SLPTKLNTF
+205 SLPIKLSNF
-214 IRSQEAKTIVKY
+214 IKSENAIKKY
-226 ENSLDKEPEPNDVM
+226 GGGDVNNVM
-240 KYFYDGNDE
+240 KYFFKEDI
-249 NQKYDNRLRLMI
+249 DNRLKLMI

-268 AAFKTIKINSLKSN
+268 AAFKTIKIKSLK
-282 PTDPSTDY
+282 PSPVEPNANY
-290 IPPTNKCFYHMLNNP
+290 IPPTEKCFYHMLNNP

-310 LPEFEEVTNKNLFIY
+310 LPEYEEITNKNLFIY
-325 PPDFASESESF
+325 PPDFASPDF
-336 NVDTTKLEYALPSSE
+336 NVDNTKLEHGLPSSE

-356 YDEIKERISKYS
+356 YNEIKDRISKYS

-387 FITMSGIIA
+387 FITMSGFIA
-396 SIFTLTFFILETG
+396 SIFALTFFILETG
-409 WFNITYEEWL
+409 WINITYEEWL
-419 RDNIKKLLVFFTLF
+419 KDYLKTLIVLFTLF

>member
-13 VYNSDNTRVIDN
+13 VYNSDNTRIIDN

-42 LIDIIQFLIS
+42 LLDIIQFLIS
-52 RYNMVSE
+52 RYNMGSE

-72 QKYCNLYET
+72 KKYCNLYET

-89 TLMWFGIYFIL
+89 TLMWFVIYFIL
-100 FIIFWFN
+100 FFIFWFN
-107 YFVDALS
+107 YIVDALS

-134 LTNETNYNFLKYL
+134 LTNKTDYNFLNYL

-179 IKGINDE
+179 MKGINDE
-186 FEKYIIPDLY
+186 FEKYIIPPLY
-196 KKLINNDGE
+196 KILIKNDGD
-205 SLPTKLNTF
+205 SLPTKLHNF
-214 IRSQEAKTIVKY
+214 INSPEAKNLVGSDNI
-226 ENSLDKEPEPNDVM
+226 ENVM
-240 KYFYDGNDE
+240 KYFYKEDIN
-249 NQKYDNRLRLMI
+249 NRLKLMI

-268 AAFKTIKINSLKSN
+268 ASFRTIKIKSLKDLDNSEA
-282 PTDPSTDY
+282 Y
-290 IPPTNKCFYHMLNNP
+290 IPPNEKCFYHMLNNP

-310 LPEFEEVTNKNLFIY
+310 LPEYEEITNKYLFIY
-325 PPDFASESESF
+325 PPDFASNPF
-336 NVDTTKLEYALPSSE
+336 NVDNINLNYVLPSEE

-356 YDEIKERISKYS
+356 YDEIKNRISKYS

-377 NTIYYKIWLL
+377 NTIYYKMWLL
-387 FITMSGIIA
+387 IITMSGFFA

-409 WFNITYEEWL
+409 WFNITYKEWL
-419 RDNIKKLLVFFTLF
+419 NDYFKTLLVFFTLF
-433 ILIIGAMIINL
+433 TLIIGAMIINL

>member
-1 MSFSDLVDTAIR
+1 MSFSDLVDTVIR
-13 VYNSDNTRVIDN
+13 VYNSDNTRIIDN

-42 LIDIIQFLIS
+42 LLDIIQFIIS
-52 RYNMVSE
+52 RYNILSE
-59 PVNTSS
+59 PVNSSS

-89 TLMWFGIYFIL
+89 ILMWFTIYIIL

-107 YFVDALS
+107 YIVDALS
-114 YVRISKE
+114 YVRIIKE

-134 LTNETNYNFLKYL
+134 LTNKTDYNFLKYL
-147 SIYILIIFLI
+147 SIYILIVFLI

-167 NLNVIDTEVYGN
+167 NLNVIDKEVYGN
-179 IKGINDE
+179 MKEINDE
-186 FEKYIIPDLY
+186 FEKYIIPELY
-196 KKLINNDGE
+196 QELIKNDGNSLPKKLSNFIKSENAIKKYGGGDVNN
-205 SLPTKLNTF
+205 
-214 IRSQEAKTIVKY
+214 
-226 ENSLDKEPEPNDVM
+226 VM
-240 KYFYDGNDE
+240 KYFFKEDI
-249 NQKYDNRLRLMI
+249 DNRLKLMI

-268 AAFKTIKINSLKSN
+268 AAFKTIKIKSLK
-282 PTDPSTDY
+282 PSPVEPNANY
-290 IPPTNKCFYHMLNNP
+290 IPPTEKCFYHMLNNP

-310 LPEFEEVTNKNLFIY
+310 LPEYEEITNKNLFIY
-325 PPDFASESESF
+325 PPDFASPDF
-336 NVDTTKLEYALPSSE
+336 NVDNTKLEHGLPSSE

-356 YDEIKERISKYS
+356 YNEIKDRISKYS

-387 FITMSGIIA
+387 FITMSGFIA
-396 SIFTLTFFILETG
+396 SIFALTFFILETG
-409 WFNITYEEWL
+409 WINITYEEWL
-419 RDNIKKLLVFFTLF
+419 KDYLKTLIVLFTLF

>member
-1 MSFSDLVDTAIR
+1 MSFSDLVDTVIR
-13 VYNSDNTRVIDN
+13 VYNSDNTRIIDN

-42 LIDIIQFLIS
+42 LLDIIQFLIS
-52 RYNMVSE
+52 RYNILSE
-59 PVNTSS
+59 PVNSCS

-89 TLMWFGIYFIL
+89 TLMWFTIYFIL

-107 YFVDALS
+107 YIVDALS
-114 YVRISKE
+114 YVRIIKE

-134 LTNETNYNFLKYL
+134 LTNKTDYNFLKYL
-147 SIYILIIFLI
+147 SIYILIVFLI

-167 NLNVIDTEVYGN
+167 NLNVIDKEVYGN
-179 IKGINDE
+179 MKEINDE
-186 FEKYIIPDLY
+186 FEKYIIPELY
-196 KKLINNDGE
+196 QELIKNDGNSLPKKLSNFIKSDNAIIKYGGGDVNN
-205 SLPTKLNTF
+205 
-214 IRSQEAKTIVKY
+214 
-226 ENSLDKEPEPNDVM
+226 VM
-240 KYFYDGNDE
+240 KYFFKE
-249 NQKYDNRLRLMI
+249 EIDNRLKLMI

-268 AAFKTIKINSLKSN
+268 AAFKTIKIKSLKPN
-282 PTDPSTDY
+282 PVEPNTNY
-290 IPPTNKCFYHMLNNP
+290 IPPTEKCFYHMLNNP

-310 LPEFEEVTNKNLFIY
+310 LPEYEEITNKNLFIY
-325 PPDFASESESF
+325 PPDFASPDF
-336 NVDTTKLEYALPSSE
+336 NVDNTKLEHGLPSSE

-356 YDEIKERISKYS
+356 YNEIKDRISKYS

-387 FITMSGIIA
+387 FITMSGFIA
-396 SIFTLTFFILETG
+396 SIFALTFFILETG
-409 WFNITYEEWL
+409 WINITYEEWL
-419 RDNIKKLLVFFTLF
+419 KDYLKTLIVLFTLF

>member
-1 MSFSDLVDTAIR
+1 MSFNDLV
-13 VYNSDNTRVIDN
+13 VYNSDNTRAIN
-25 IFLFVIIL
+25 NLFLFVIIL
-33 IFLTILLLN
+33 IFIAILLLN

-81 NSLIVDQK
+81 NSLIVNQK
-89 TLMWFGIYFIL
+89 TLMWFAIYFIL

-107 YFVDALS
+107 YIVDALS

-129 YFNYD
+129 YFNYN
-134 LTNETNYNFLKYL
+134 LTNRTEYNFLNYL
-147 SIYILIIFLI
+147 SIYILIVFLI
-157 LIYYIYNYYN
+157 LIYFIYNYYN

-196 KKLINNDGE
+196 KDLIRNDGE

-214 IRSQEAKTIVKY
+214 IKSQEAKNLI
-226 ENSLDKEPEPNDVM
+226 DKNKDLEPADVM
-240 KYFYDGNDE
+240 KYFYGE
-249 NQKYDNRLRLMI
+249 EIDNRLKLMI

-268 AAFKTIKINSLKSN
+268 AAFKTIKIKSN
-282 PTDPSTDY
+282 PVEPNTDY

-310 LPEFEEVTNKNLFIY
+310 LPEFEEVTNKNLFLY
-325 PPDFASESESF
+325 PPDFASPNF
-336 NVDTTKLEYALPSSE
+336 NPDNIKQEYALSSE

-387 FITMSGIIA
+387 FITMSGFIA
-396 SIFTLTFFILETG
+396 SIFALTFFILETG
-409 WFNITYEEWL
+409 WINITYEEWL
-419 RDNIKKLLVFFTLF
+419 KDNFKTLIVFFTLF

>member
-1 MSFSDLVDTAIR
+1 MSFSDLVDTVIR
-13 VYNSDNTRVIDN
+13 VYNSDNTRIIDN

-42 LIDIIQFLIS
+42 LLDIIQFIIS
-52 RYNMVSE
+52 RYNILSE
-59 PVNTSS
+59 PVNSSS

-89 TLMWFGIYFIL
+89 ILMWFTIYIIL

-107 YFVDALS
+107 YIVDALS
-114 YVRISKE
+114 YVRIIKE

-134 LTNETNYNFLKYL
+134 LTNKTDYNFLKYL
-147 SIYILIIFLI
+147 SIYILIVFLI

-179 IKGINDE
+179 MKEINDE
-186 FEKYIIPDLY
+186 FEKYIIPELY
-196 KKLINNDGE
+196 QELIKNDGNSLPKKLSNFIKSKNAIIKYGGGDVNDVNNV
-205 SLPTKLNTF
+205 N
-214 IRSQEAKTIVKY
+214 
-226 ENSLDKEPEPNDVM
+226 NVM
-240 KYFYDGNDE
+240 KYFFKEDI
-249 NQKYDNRLRLMI
+249 DNRLKLMI

-268 AAFKTIKINSLKSN
+268 AAFKTIKIKSLK
-282 PTDPSTDY
+282 PSPVEPNANY
-290 IPPTNKCFYHMLNNP
+290 IPPTEKCFYHMLNNP

-310 LPEFEEVTNKNLFIY
+310 LPEYEEITNKNLFIY
-325 PPDFASESESF
+325 PPDFASPDF
-336 NVDTTKLEYALPSSE
+336 NVDNTKLEHGLPSSE

-356 YDEIKERISKYS
+356 YNEIKDRISKYS

-387 FITMSGIIA
+387 FITMSGFIA
-396 SIFTLTFFILETG
+396 SIFALTFFILETG
-409 WFNITYEEWL
+409 WINITYEEWL
-419 RDNIKKLLVFFTLF
+419 KDYLKTLIVLFTLF